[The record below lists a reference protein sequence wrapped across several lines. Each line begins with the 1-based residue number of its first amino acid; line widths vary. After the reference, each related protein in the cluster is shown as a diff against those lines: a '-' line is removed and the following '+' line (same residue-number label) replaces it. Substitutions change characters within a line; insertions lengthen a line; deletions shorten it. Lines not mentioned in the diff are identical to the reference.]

1 VQEVGHVHAQ
11 LVRNQ
16 QEMAD
21 LRVTGSALDALDCRP
36 VDAGERGETFL
47 GEVLV
52 QSADADTVAKGS
64 TGVEDP
70 WRLVGGR
77 HSTNAQPLMIISQQQ
92 NCGII

>member
-1 VQEVGHVHAQ
+1 MDAQ
-11 LVRNQ
+11 LVSNQ
-16 QEMAD
+16 EQVAD
-21 LRVTGSALDALDCRP
+21 LRVAVAALDALDRRP
-36 VDAGERGETFL
+36 VDPGERGETFL

-52 QSADADTVAKGS
+52 QPADAHAVAKGS

-92 NCGII
+92 ICGIL